1 MRSFA
6 RVVVVAG
13 TPEQVAESMKRAED
27 CREQLEERGLLI
39 VPLPIFNADNDNVQ
53 PASQTDVPPE
63 ASATGGAA
71 DLKFKALPLRQNE
84 WAEWFEKQ
92 LGTSKATQENGLYL
106 GLRMDGRVRTSGM
119 GPAPWERFIAQIPPT
134 SGMWQGLLDGLDG
147 KV

>member
-1 MRSFA
+1 M
-6 RVVVVAG
+6 
-13 TPEQVAESMKRAED
+13 
-27 CREQLEERGLLI
+27 
-39 VPLPIFNADNDNVQ
+39 Q

-84 WAEWFEKQ
+84 WANWFESQ
-92 LGTSKATQENGLYL
+92 LGTSKATQEKGLYL

-134 SGMWQGLLDGLDG
+134 SGTSKRFPHTLP
-147 KV
+147 